1 MYLLDYIYI
10 TKRTT
15 VATTSK
21 IRVVASL
28 TGRLFRIQNG
38 KYKVVA
44 SLKKQL
50 IRVVASLTKHVTS
63 SLLNLVYLPCKQQ
76 LADIFVKELPQFI
89 FVSLLSACICP
100 QHLIVYCGGAF
111 AKVIVCPYF
120 IESYRSFFLV
130 FIIGI
135 RLTGPPNLIRG

>member
-1 MYLLDYIYI
+1 MYLLDYIDI

-76 LADIFVKELPQFI
+76 LADIFVKELPQVI
-89 FVSLLSACICP
+89 CVSTKCMHMPSTLDCVLWWRLCQSYSMPLILS
-100 QHLIVYCGGAF
+100 
-111 AKVIVCPYF
+111 KVIVPF
-120 IESYRSFFLV
+120 FSLHYRYPV
-130 FIIGI
+130 NW
-135 RLTGPPNLIRG
+135 TA